1 MFAKCRKWKED
12 LCIFKAS
19 LLLSNEDVASLQK
32 HSQISNDAFHLM
44 LIGKLLKH
52 ANGLTAAKL
61 R

>member
-1 MFAKCRKWKED
+1 MFAKCRKWKEN

-19 LLLSNEDVASLQK
+19 LLLSNEDVASFQK
-32 HSQISNDAFHLM
+32 HSQISNDAFDLM

>member
-19 LLLSNEDVASLQK
+19 LLLSNEDVASFQK

>member
-1 MFAKCRKWKED
+1 MFAKCRKWKEN

-19 LLLSNEDVASLQK
+19 LLLSNEDVASFQK
-32 HSQISNDAFHLM
+32 QAQISNDAFHLM